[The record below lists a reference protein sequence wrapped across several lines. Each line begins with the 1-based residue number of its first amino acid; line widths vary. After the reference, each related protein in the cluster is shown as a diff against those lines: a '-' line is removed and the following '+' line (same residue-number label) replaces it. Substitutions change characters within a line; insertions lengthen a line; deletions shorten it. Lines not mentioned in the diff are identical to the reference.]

1 MDDDSYRFYA
11 SVHTLYILLGR
22 SFDANVSHHGIG
34 VSRGQYM
41 ILYLLSKN
49 GQMPQRRIAELCNL
63 QKPTVSQHLKA
74 LCESGYALQYHIP
87 GNQRCKM
94 VAVTQRGRA
103 ELERMNALLKQDFE
117 KRFSKDELHRIN
129 TRFRACA
136 PILHQL
142 RVKKKTRRRD
152 DDKKVGP
159 INSGI

>member
-129 TRFRACA
+129 HA
-136 PILHQL
+136 LQGL
-142 RVKKKTRRRD
+142 
-152 DDKKVGP
+152 
-159 INSGI
+159 

>member
-49 GQMPQRRIAELCNL
+49 GQIPQRRIAELCND
-63 QKPTVSQHLKA
+63 
-74 LCESGYALQYHIP
+74 IP

-129 TRFRACA
+129 HALQGLCSHFTPA
-136 PILHQL
+136 QSEEEN
-142 RVKKKTRRRD
+142 KEERR
-152 DDKKVGP
+152 
-159 INSGI
+159 

>member
-94 VAVTQRGRA
+94 VAVTQRARA

-129 TRFRACA
+129 HALQGLCSHFTPA
-136 PILHQL
+136 QS
-142 RVKKKTRRRD
+142 KEENKEERR
-152 DDKKVGP
+152 
-159 INSGI
+159 

>member
-22 SFDANVSHHGIG
+22 SFDAIVSHHGIG

-74 LCESGYALQYHIP
+74 LCESGYALQYHVP

-94 VAVTQRGRA
+94 IAVTQRGRA
-103 ELERMNALLKQDFE
+103 EQDFE

-129 TRFRACA
+129 HALKVLCA
-136 PILHQL
+136 HFTSAQSEEEN
-142 RVKKKTRRRD
+142 KEERR
-152 DDKKVGP
+152 
-159 INSGI
+159 

>member
-34 VSRGQYM
+34 VSRG
-41 ILYLLSKN
+41 
-49 GQMPQRRIAELCNL
+49 PQRWSAELCNL

-94 VAVTQRGRA
+94 IAVTQRGKA
-103 ELERMNALLKQDFE
+103 ELERMNALLKQDLE

-129 TRFRACA
+129 HALQGLCSYFTPA
-136 PILHQL
+136 QSEEEN
-142 RVKKKTRRRD
+142 KEERR
-152 DDKKVGP
+152 
-159 INSGI
+159 

>member
-1 MDDDSYRFYA
+1 MDDDSYRFYV

-49 GQMPQRRIAELCNL
+49 EQMPQRWIAELCNL

-87 GNQRCKM
+87 GNQRSKM
-94 VAVTQRGRA
+94 IAVTQRGKA
-103 ELERMNALLKQDFE
+103 ELERMNALLKQDLE

-129 TRFRACA
+129 HALQGLCSYFTPA
-136 PILHQL
+136 QSEEEN
-142 RVKKKTRRRD
+142 KEERR
-152 DDKKVGP
+152 
-159 INSGI
+159 